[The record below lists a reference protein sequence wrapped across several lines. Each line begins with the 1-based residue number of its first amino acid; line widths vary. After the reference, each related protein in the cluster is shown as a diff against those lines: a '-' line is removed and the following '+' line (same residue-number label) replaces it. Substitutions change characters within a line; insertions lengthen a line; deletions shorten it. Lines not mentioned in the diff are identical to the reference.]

1 MADAVLIFTFG
12 PIQPF
17 IMDARRASDLFAG
30 SRILVHLAKAAAEVA
45 QRSGELVFPATL
57 SDDVPNKL
65 VAVVPE
71 EQARDIAESM
81 REALLR
87 RWDEIAMSARSALL
101 SSGVQ
106 ADSVFNEIWWRQTG
120 RLWEV
125 YWAAAPARDGYAQA
139 YSRADAALSAA
150 KRTRAFDAAEEYGI
164 KDSLSGQR
172 EALHTAGVDAR
183 KYWADVA
190 NAQGMTAARLRP
202 DGRERLD
209 AIASVK
215 RFCEL
220 DGRQA
225 FASTSTVASEDF
237 LQEARKHRAALS
249 AYRRAVEALIPGDS
263 LYRVRPDAE
272 WPYDGDLLYLETLA
286 KGRLFDSYGLAQVDE
301 GSQKAALNAL
311 RQLYAQVEQRPSPYY
326 AVIVLDGDRIG
337 ARIAERLEA
346 EDPGQEHQDLSQRL
360 SRFAGGVAGLVGGYH
375 GSLVYNGGDDVLLM
389 APLSQAVPVAAAIAA
404 DFRRQ
409 TGGTASA
416 GIAVSHHLHPLD
428 SALRAAREAEQAAKQ
443 DYGRDAVCV
452 HALKRSGETLR
463 VGSKWSAGELD
474 TGELFNRLVRHFQAG
489 ELSSRFAY
497 DLAEQALSVAGLEAE
512 AEDAVIKRAVR
523 RHKTEAMTGAAGDEL
538 TGLLSSWTRA
548 LEVRAAGGES
558 AGLAELGR
566 WLVLARF
573 VGTGGDE

>member
-237 LQEARKHRAALS
+237 LQEARKHRAALA
-249 AYRRAVEALIPGDS
+249 AYRRAV
-263 LYRVRPDAE
+263 
-272 WPYDGDLLYLETLA
+272 
-286 KGRLFDSYGLAQVDE
+286 
-301 GSQKAALNAL
+301 
-311 RQLYAQVEQRPSPYY
+311 
-326 AVIVLDGDRIG
+326 
-337 ARIAERLEA
+337 
-346 EDPGQEHQDLSQRL
+346 
-360 SRFAGGVAGLVGGYH
+360 
-375 GSLVYNGGDDVLLM
+375 
-389 APLSQAVPVAAAIAA
+389 
-404 DFRRQ
+404 
-409 TGGTASA
+409 
-416 GIAVSHHLHPLD
+416 
-428 SALRAAREAEQAAKQ
+428 
-443 DYGRDAVCV
+443 
-452 HALKRSGETLR
+452 
-463 VGSKWSAGELD
+463 
-474 TGELFNRLVRHFQAG
+474 
-489 ELSSRFAY
+489 
-497 DLAEQALSVAGLEAE
+497 
-512 AEDAVIKRAVR
+512 
-523 RHKTEAMTGAAGDEL
+523 
-538 TGLLSSWTRA
+538 
-548 LEVRAAGGES
+548 
-558 AGLAELGR
+558 
-566 WLVLARF
+566 
-573 VGTGGDE
+573 